1 MSTKDKQYSDR
12 DFEQIRKQK
21 IIKARGMQIVSDF
34 PFYARIPQNLIR
46 NPTVSIQA
54 RLTFGICHTFC
65 REKILNEGSNTFAS
79 LETIGKMLGRH
90 STNVSRYLRE
100 LHNSG
105 WITVLRRGLNKT
117 NIIILHEKQQRR

>member
-117 NIIILHEKQQRR
+117 NIIVLHEKQQRR

>member
-46 NPTVSIQA
+46 NPTMTIQA
-54 RLTFGICHTFC
+54 RITFGICHTFC